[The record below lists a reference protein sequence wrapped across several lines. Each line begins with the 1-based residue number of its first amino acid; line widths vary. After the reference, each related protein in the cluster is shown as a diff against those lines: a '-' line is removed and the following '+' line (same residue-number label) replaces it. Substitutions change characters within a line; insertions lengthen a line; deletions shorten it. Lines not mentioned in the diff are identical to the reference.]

1 MFEGAKLWPS
11 SRDEFAK
18 KILNSGMGE
27 TSAPHRWV
35 SDIRISGYL
44 GIRVLGYKGIWVHGY
59 MDTSTSLRCV
69 AAH

>member
-44 GIRVLGYKGIWVHGY
+44 GIRVHGY
-59 MDTSTSLRCV
+59 LGIRVYGYMGTWTQARL
-69 AAH
+69 

>member
-1 MFEGAKLWPS
+1 MFEGTKLWPS

-44 GIRVLGYKGIWVHGY
+44 GIRVHGY
-59 MDTSTSLRCV
+59 LGIRVYGYMGTWTQARL
-69 AAH
+69 